1 MKQLLEQLPQARAFT
16 LASLIDAQPGQTVSK
31 TLLRSDAGLI
41 LLYALAPGEAIAPH
55 HSDGAGYIAC
65 LDGEGI
71 FQIDE
76 QAVRLQAGQ
85 SLVMPAGHVHAV
97 KAETTLKMLLV
108 LAF

>member
-1 MKQLLEQLPQARAFT
+1 MHSEV
-16 LASLIDAQPGQTVSK
+16 GVV
-31 TLLRSDAGLI
+31 

-65 LDGEGI
+65 LDGEGS

-76 QAVRLQAGQ
+76 QTVRLHAGQ

-97 KAETTLKMLLV
+97 KAETALKMLLV